1 MSGHG
6 REPSIC
12 EGNWRAGTWGGREFE
27 GDIMS
32 STLQTNVPA
41 FEKQSTRGR
50 VPGNRDRAIVI
61 GGSMAGLAMVRV
73 LSDHYREVNFR

>member
-1 MSGHG
+1 
-6 REPSIC
+6 
-12 EGNWRAGTWGGREFE
+12 
-27 GDIMS
+27 MS